1 MKSAPKEFHPTIYWG
16 VSRSKNVFLHRIGF
30 LWQEKRFYCFYA
42 FVPPNSNAGKFL
54 SAERLVPVFVLIF
67 LIFKMITS
75 REAKG
80 IQTYFEQ
87 CSRGFDVLPG
97 KTRQI

>member
-1 MKSAPKEFHPTIYWG
+1 MARKT
-16 VSRSKNVFLHRIGF
+16 FL
-30 LWQEKRFYCFYA
+30 LFYA
-42 FVPPNSNAGKFL
+42 SVPPNSKAGKFM

-67 LIFKMITS
+67 LIVKMITS
-75 REAKG
+75 HEAKG

>member
-1 MKSAPKEFHPTIYWG
+1 M
-16 VSRSKNVFLHRIGF
+16 
-30 LWQEKRFYCFYA
+30 
-42 FVPPNSNAGKFL
+42 

-67 LIFKMITS
+67 LIVKMITS
-75 REAKG
+75 HEAKG